1 MYTPLNDD
9 ELGKALR
16 ELRHSLN
23 TNAELSGQEEK
34 TMQILADFMQ
44 AHSDFQIVREQG
56 YLYACRRMGAH
67 LPAIAFRADIDGI
80 KGEHGGARHGCGH
93 DGHMTIV
100 AGLAAVFSRQELMD
114 KNIYLLFQP
123 AEETGEGAYQIVQT
137 DFIERHNIKEIY
149 GLHNIP
155 GVEEH
160 KIICKEGTFAC
171 TSKGFTVSLVG
182 KPSHAAYPEFG
193 INPVYALAELVSN
206 LQQPIPAA
214 RGLVLCTIVHL
225 NVGQKAFGTA
235 ASHGELSM
243 TLRAEYEQ
251 DLEDLESKIKG
262 ITQEYAKQY
271 GLQYSFTCCD
281 EFPVTANDG
290 ECVSKVE
297 KACAELGLGYEL
309 MQKPMRWSED
319 FGYFTKR
326 TRGAF
331 FGVGAG
337 LKHPQLHTAEYEFPD
352 ALIKTGLR
360 MFCKLAEARLKE

>member
-1 MYTPLNDD
+1 MYTPLNNE
-9 ELGKALR
+9 ELYQALQD
-16 ELRHSLN
+16 LRCRLN
-23 TNAELSGQEEK
+23 DNAELSGQEEK
-34 TMQILADFMQ
+34 TMQLLADFIQ

-56 YLYACRRMGAH
+56 YLYAYRSMGAQ

-100 AGLAAVFSRQELMD
+100 AGLAALFSQQEQTD

-155 GVEEH
+155 GVHEH
-160 KIICKEGTFAC
+160 HVICREGTFAC
-171 TSKGFTVSLVG
+171 TSKGLTVKLVG

-193 INPVYALAELVSN
+193 INPVYAFAELVSN
-206 LQQPIPAA
+206 LQQPIPEA

-235 ASHGELSM
+235 ASQGELSM

-251 DLEDLESKIKG
+251 DLQALESKIRE
-262 ITQEYAKQY
+262 ITKEYAKQY
-271 GLQYSFTCCD
+271 GLEYSFACCD
-281 EFPVTANDG
+281 EFPVTTNDAD
-290 ECVSKVE
+290 CVE
-297 KACAELGLGYEL
+297 KVKQVCAELGLSYEV
-309 MQKPMRWSED
+309 MQQPMRWSED

-326 TRGAF
+326 TKGAF

-337 LKHPQLHTAEYEFPD
+337 LKYSQLHTAEYDFPD
-352 ALIKTGLR
+352 ELIKTGLLI
-360 MFCKLAEARLKE
+360 FSKLAQGKLRE